1 MKKIVRH
8 ALIATLAGAS
18 MMGASLAPASAFAVV
33 EVSDPAPY
41 IHTIPTVSDTGFV
54 FAQGNNRTTN
64 LDAVSSHAVVTPENI
79 ANNPDLTEVQKT
91 VLTHAYDGLGGTYVW
106 GGKTYKNW
114 DCSGFVSY
122 VFKQANID
130 LTAYTYA
137 MVNELERTDT
147 PEPGDIVFQNGYSH
161 VGIYIGDGKM
171 ISALNPSQGT
181 LITDVDG
188 DGYMSVDG
196 YYKVPADVLTQAEA
210 SLADGAVSQDWAT
223 DITFGEVAT
232 YNQ

>member
-8 ALIATLAGAS
+8 SLIATLAGAS
-18 MMGASLAPASAFAVV
+18 MLGATLAPASAFAVAEIEHAPLSAYV
-33 EVSDPAPY
+33 APAPAY
-41 IHTIPTVSDTGFV
+41 GYEVAPITNFNFAQASYVAQHPTVTPS
-54 FAQGNNRTTN
+54 Q
-64 LDAVSSHAVVTPENI
+64 AVVTPENI
-79 ANNPDLTEVQKT
+79 ANNPNLTAVQKT
-91 VLTHAYDGLGGTYVW
+91 VLTHAYDGIGGAYVW
-106 GGKTYKNW
+106 GGKTYKSW

-171 ISALNPSQGT
+171 INALNPTQGT
-181 LITDVDG
+181 MITDVDG
-188 DGYMSVDG
+188 GGMMSVDG
-196 YYKVPADVLTQAEA
+196 YYKVPAHVLAGAEQ
-210 SLADGAVSQDWAT
+210 SLT
-223 DITFGEVAT
+223 AT
-232 YNQ
+232 Y